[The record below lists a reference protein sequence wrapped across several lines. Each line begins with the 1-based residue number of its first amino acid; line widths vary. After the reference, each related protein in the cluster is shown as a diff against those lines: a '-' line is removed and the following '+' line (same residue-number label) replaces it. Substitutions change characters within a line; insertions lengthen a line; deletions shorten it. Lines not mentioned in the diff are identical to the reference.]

1 MEQIIAKL
9 RKNPLLPRELWEIIL
24 KFSGIYE
31 NLWKNKLQKSLKII
45 RNKKSLYVWSS
56 IYNIT
61 RKYFRYL
68 LYNPSKPNEYTT
80 VITTY
85 SEDKYKW
92 EPLKIKSF

>member
-1 MEQIIAKL
+1 MEQIITKL

-24 KFSGIYE
+24 NFSGIYG
-31 NLWKNKLQKSLKII
+31 NLWKSKIQKSLKII
-45 RNKKSLYVWSS
+45 KKRKSLYVWSS

-68 LYNPSKPNEYTT
+68 LYNPSKPNEYTI
-80 VITTY
+80 VITTC

-92 EPLKIKSF
+92 EPLKIE